1 MTDIIDRLFDVITGD
16 DDEPDD
22 GVAVAGSP
30 LSGPPTTTIPE
41 VIARME
47 AIQAWVEDRAA
58 RGQHDGIAAF
68 NFLYTI
74 ITRRVDEWVNEG
86 EFADKAFITELDVVF
101 ANRYLDALRALAAD
115 PDSAPKAWDALFDK
129 RSERNVAPLQFAVAG
144 VNAHVNFDLP
154 HAVVTTCENLGVELG
169 AGTQRA
175 DYERINEIFAL
186 EMEDLRQHFQSR
198 FERWIDENVLA
209 HVFNVLGN
217 WKVDK
222 ARDFAWES
230 AEVLWDIRNNGTAER
245 LYTRTL
251 DSSIGVIGRQ
261 LLVHLP

>member
-1 MTDIIDRLFDVITGD
+1 MTDIIDRLFDAITGD
-16 DDEPDD
+16 DDAPDA
-22 GVAVAGSP
+22 VAVAGSP
-30 LSGPPTTTIPE
+30 LAGPPLTTIPD
-41 VIARME
+41 VIVRME
-47 AIQAWVEDRAA
+47 AIQEWVEARAE

-74 ITRRVDEWVNEG
+74 ITRRVNEWVERG
-86 EFADKAFITELDVVF
+86 EFADAAFLTELDVVF
-101 ANRYLDALRALAAD
+101 ANRYFDALRALAAD
-115 PDSAPKAWDALFDK
+115 PDSAPRSWDALFDN
-129 RSERNVAPLQFAVAG
+129 RSERGVAPLQFAVAG

-154 HAVVTTCENLGVELG
+154 HAVVATCENLGLELG

-175 DYERINEIFAL
+175 DYEKINRIFAL
-186 EMEDLRQHFQSR
+186 EMEDLRQHFQNR

-230 AEVLWDIRNNGTAER
+230 AEILWDIRRNGTAER

-251 DSSIGVIGRQ
+251 DTSVGLIGRQ